1 MAIDFPGLDELI
13 FDTLRKVSSHAPEPS
28 DDPSGQLTALKDRP
42 LTAFGITSMGF
53 VAFWAYVNTHVG
65 QCGGKPVSR
74 DDQESCKT
82 VGDVRKA
89 VWKAADPKSLKR
101 LQTKDD

>member
-1 MAIDFPGLDELI
+1 
-13 FDTLRKVSSHAPEPS
+13 
-28 DDPSGQLTALKDRP
+28 
-42 LTAFGITSMGF
+42 
-53 VAFWAYVNTHVG
+53 VNTHVG